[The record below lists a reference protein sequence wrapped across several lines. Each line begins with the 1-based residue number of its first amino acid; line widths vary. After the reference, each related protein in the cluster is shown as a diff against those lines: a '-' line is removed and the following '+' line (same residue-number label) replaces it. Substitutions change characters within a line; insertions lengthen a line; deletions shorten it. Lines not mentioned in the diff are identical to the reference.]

1 MVHAVIGR
9 HLPAMRLN
17 NNALIAF
24 LGAVLL
30 CGCGAPSSVGEIAPE
45 SNAESNAE
53 SNTQSNTANAATSA
67 TSRGPKP
74 QLGLMTSLPLYWPID
89 ADFGALASGEAD
101 IPAQRSAFEA
111 THDLVLLDTLSPIAG
126 SPIAGTT
133 PNDPETDPLGK
144 LDYLA
149 VIQPRVLTP
158 ADNVAL
164 DNWVRAGGQLL
175 LVLDPLLDGHYR
187 VPLGDPRR
195 PVEAALIPPVLA
207 RWGLELRFDETQQ
220 RAPRAFRLGGIDIP
234 IALSG
239 ELREIAGT
247 GADCELVG
255 GGVMARCQLGK
266 GRLTVL
272 ADAEA
277 FKDMGGP
284 DHANDDTHQHG
295 GEPHK
300 GAPQT
305 PVIQVLVGFAFE
317 TR

>member
-1 MVHAVIGR
+1 MWAHAAMDR
-9 HLPAMRLN
+9 RLPAMRLKT
-17 NNALIAF
+17 NAVIAF
-24 LGAVLL
+24 LGAALL
-30 CGCGAPSSVGEIAPE
+30 CGCGAPSSDAEIASE
-45 SNAESNAE
+45 
-53 SNTQSNTANAATSA
+53 TDAASGAAGT

-89 ADFGALASGEAD
+89 ADFGALASGEAGV
-101 IPAQRSAFEA
+101 PSQRGAFEA
-111 THDLVLLDTLSPIAG
+111 THELVLLDTLSPIAG
-126 SPIAGTT
+126 MTA
-133 PNDPETDPLGK
+133 DDAETDPLAK

-164 DNWVRAGGQLL
+164 DKWVRAGGQLL
-175 LVLDPLLDGHYR
+175 LVLDPLLDGHYPL
-187 VPLGDPRR
+187 PLGDPRR

-207 RWGLELRFDETQQ
+207 RWGLELRFDETQE
-220 RAPRAFRLGGIDIP
+220 RRVGAFDLRGIDIP
-234 IALSG
+234 MALSG

-255 GGVMARCQLGK
+255 GGVMARCQLGE

-277 FKDMGGP
+277 FKDMGDP
-284 DHANDDTHQHG
+284 HRANDNTHQHG

-300 GAPQT
+300 STAQT
-305 PVIQVLVGFAFE
+305 PVIQALVGFAFE
-317 TR
+317 TK